1 MTAASVSGAGSLA
14 GIRVIEIG
22 TSVAAPY
29 AAQILGDFGADVV
42 KVERLGTGDDS
53 RSWAPPQWDGVSVT
67 FLALNRSKRSLAINY
82 KTEAGKKILTQLI
95 AHSDVLI
102 QNLRPGALAAA
113 GFDAAQMRALNPR
126 LIFCDLAGF
135 GATGPRASEPAYDPL
150 VQAYSGI
157 VSITGEES
165 GGPSRVP
172 VSILDMGTG
181 MWAALAV
188 FEALRRR
195 DQTGVG
201 SHVQLS
207 LLQTALTWLTIPLM
221 GVQSGSPVPGRQG
234 SGLAGVVPYG
244 AFPSSNGYV
253 FISAGNDQTWRDLIG
268 ALGAEHLGDVSEF
281 STNPQRVINRQAV
294 TLALSAETAR
304 FTTTELIEALSAARI
319 PHSPVQTLDQ
329 VLNDEQVHAL
339 GQFRHLPHDG
349 IEDFTTLNLPMTF
362 DGAYPEISQAP
373 PSLGADTEAI
383 LTSLGLTAP
392 EMRQLISQG
401 VIQQTDSDTGRIAS
415 EPIPNREAK
424 AT

>member
-1 MTAASVSGAGSLA
+1 
-14 GIRVIEIG
+14 
-22 TSVAAPY
+22 
-29 AAQILGDFGADVV
+29 
-42 KVERLGTGDDS
+42 
-53 RSWAPPQWDGVSVT
+53 
-67 FLALNRSKRSLAINY
+67 
-82 KTEAGKKILTQLI
+82 
-95 AHSDVLI
+95 
-102 QNLRPGALAAA
+102 
-113 GFDAAQMRALNPR
+113 
-126 LIFCDLAGF
+126 
-135 GATGPRASEPAYDPL
+135 
-150 VQAYSGI
+150 
-157 VSITGEES
+157 
-165 GGPSRVP
+165 
-172 VSILDMGTG
+172 

-281 STNPQRVINRQAV
+281 STNPQRVINREAV
-294 TLALSAETAR
+294 TLALSAETAK